1 MRILLWHVHGGWT
14 DAFVRGDHE
23 YLLPTT
29 AERGPWGLG
38 RGGRPWPDSA
48 VEMAPDAIA
57 DADVDVVVLQRTE
70 EIAEAER
77 LLGRRLG
84 ADVPAVFLE
93 HNTPKP
99 EAVTARHPLADRR
112 DIPIVHVT
120 HFNDVVWDSGSART
134 VVIEHGIPD
143 PGPLY
148 SGEIERLAVVT
159 NEPVRRARITGT
171 DLLPRFAGAGP
182 LDVFGMGT
190 DGLPDALGTGRAD
203 LRIVGDLPTARL
215 HAELARRRVYV
226 HTARWTSLGL
236 SLLEAMH
243 LAMPVVVLGVTESP
257 RAVPPEAGAIST
269 DVDEL
274 VAAARRLLA
283 DPDEARERGVAAR
296 RAGLARYGLGRF
308 LRDWD
313 RLLAE
318 VTSSSVAPVPLSSRS
333 AVGTARAAA
342 TISERTAI

>member
-1 MRILLWHVHGGWT
+1 MRILLWHVHGGWS
-14 DAFVRGDHE
+14 DAFVRGGHD
-23 YLLPTT
+23 YLLPRTPDGG
-29 AERGPWGLG
+29 AWGLG
-38 RGGRPWPDSA
+38 RGGRPWPENA
-48 VEMAPDAIA
+48 VEVAPDELASI
-57 DADVDVVVLQRTE
+57 DVDLVVLQRPE
-70 EIAEAER
+70 EIEVAAN
-77 LLGRRLG
+77 LLGRRPG
-84 ADVPAVFLE
+84 RDVPAVFLE

-99 EAVTARHPLADRR
+99 AAVTTRHPLADQS

-120 HFNDVVWDSGSART
+120 HFNDLVWDSGDAPT

-148 SGEIERLAVVT
+148 TGEIERLAVVT
-159 NEPVRRARITGT
+159 NEPVRRWRITGT
-171 DLLPRFAGAGP
+171 DLLPRFLEAGP

-190 DGLPDALGTGRAD
+190 DELPAAIGASGDD
-203 LRIVGDLPTARL
+203 VIVRGDLPTARM

-243 LAMPVVVLGVTESP
+243 LAMPVVVLGVTEAG

-274 VAAARRLLA
+274 AAAARRLLA
-283 DPDEARERGVAAR
+283 DPDAAKAAGRAAREAAI
-296 RAGLARYGLGRF
+296 GRYGLDRF

-313 RLLAE
+313 EVLAD
-318 VTSSSVAPVPLSSRS
+318 
-333 AVGTARAAA
+333 AAA
-342 TISERTAI
+342 MSRRTAPATTGRNAT

>member
-1 MRILLWHVHGGWT
+1 MRILLWHVHGGWS
-14 DAFVRGDHE
+14 DAFVRGAHD
-23 YLLPTT
+23 YLLPVTPD
-29 AERGPWGLG
+29 GGHWGLG

-48 VEMAPDAIA
+48 VEVPPEDLA
-57 DADVDVVVLQRTE
+57 DAGVDVVVLQRTE

-84 ADVPAVFLE
+84 RDVPAVFLE

-120 HFNDVVWDSGSART
+120 HFNDLVWDCGSART
-134 VVIEHGIPD
+134 RVIEHGIPD
-143 PGPLY
+143 PGPGY
-148 SGEIERLAVVT
+148 TGELDRLAVVT
-159 NEPVRRARITGT
+159 NEPIRRGRITGT
-171 DLLPRFAGAGP
+171 DLLPRFAAAGR

-190 DGLPDALGTGRAD
+190 DGLPEALGTPPGVVEVA
-203 LRIVGDLPTARL
+203 GDLPTARL

-243 LAMPVVVLGVTESP
+243 LAMPVVVLGVTEAP

-274 VAAARRLLA
+274 VAATRRFLA
-283 DPDEARERGVAAR
+283 DPDEARERGLAAR
-296 RAGLARYGLGRF
+296 RAALARYGLDRF

-313 RLLAE
+313 DLLAE
-318 VTSSSVAPVPLSSRS
+318 VTAPAST
-333 AVGTARAAA
+333 TARTA
-342 TISERTAI
+342 TGRNAT